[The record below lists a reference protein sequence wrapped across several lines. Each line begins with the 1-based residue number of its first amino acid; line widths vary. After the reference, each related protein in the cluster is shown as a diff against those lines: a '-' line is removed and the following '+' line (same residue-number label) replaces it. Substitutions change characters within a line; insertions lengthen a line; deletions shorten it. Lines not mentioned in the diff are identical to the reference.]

1 MNYNLLKQIYRRAR
15 AFFET
20 TVSDSFLNE
29 LIWRLRD
36 RYKGRK
42 WIAGYCDSIDH
53 YHRRQIVSAIK
64 SFSDIDSV
72 LEIGCNS
79 GPNIFL
85 IQKEIQNINIYGIDI
100 NKRAVQYGKDVAKN
114 RGINN
119 VSFFYGRADD
129 LSQFE
134 ANSIDV
140 VLSDAVLMFVG
151 PKKIG
156 QVFSEIRRVV
166 RKGIVLNEYHSL
178 NPPEGYYLDG
188 RWVYNYKELLEA
200 YFPSAELSFEKS
212 AFSGA
217 EWDTYGTLIVV
228 KCKK

>member
-1 MNYNLLKQIYRRAR
+1 MMLKYLKIIYRNCRKYL
-15 AFFET
+15 ET
-20 TVSDSFLNE
+20 TISDSLLNE
-29 LIWRLRD
+29 LIWSFRD
-36 RYKGRK
+36 IYKGKK

-79 GPNIFL
+79 GPNMFL
-85 IQKEIQNINIYGIDI
+85 VQKEIQNIQVYGIDI
-100 NKRAVQYGKDVAKN
+100 NKRPVRYGKDVAKN

-119 VSFFYGRADD
+119 LYFFYGRADD

-134 ANSIDV
+134 ANSIDI

-188 RWVYNYKELLEA
+188 RWVYNYKELLET

-217 EWDTYGTLIVV
+217 EWDTYGTLVIARL
-228 KCKK
+228 K